1 MAAELFESH
10 EHVKL
15 LGGVYPAEPGHT
27 PLPAEDVTVL
37 GKLRASQQMRL
48 VGRVCLCH
56 GGASEL
62 RPSPSTHSHPY
73 RPRTPLVTAASV
85 SSKGTQ
91 ETLPLHTPVFK
102 YSVVVLEGR

>member
-48 VGRVCLCH
+48 VGRVCLWH
-56 GGASEL
+56 GGLLDYVPAL
-62 RPSPSTHSHPY
+62 PP
-73 RPRTPLVTAASV
+73 TP
-85 SSKGTQ
+85 
-91 ETLPLHTPVFK
+91 TLIDLG
-102 YSVVVLEGR
+102 LLW